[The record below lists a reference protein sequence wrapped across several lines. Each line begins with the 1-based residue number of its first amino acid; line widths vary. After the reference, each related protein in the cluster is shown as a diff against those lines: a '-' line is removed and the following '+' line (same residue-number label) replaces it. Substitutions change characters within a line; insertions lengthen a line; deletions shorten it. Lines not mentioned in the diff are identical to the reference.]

1 MTKLMKSI
9 GNSNP
14 LGNTESKMTL
24 KDYFDSIPEASAPRQ
39 DFLKKMMEKTGC
51 PYSTVRSWFVYGIK
65 PREERIIGILQ
76 EETGIAPEEMWQD

>member
-9 GNSNP
+9 CNSNTF
-14 LGNTESKMTL
+14 GDTKSRMTL
-24 KDYFDSIPEASAPRQ
+24 KDYFDSIPEASSPRQ
-39 DFLKKMMEKTGC
+39 EFLKKMMEKTGC

-76 EETGIAPEEMWQD
+76 NETGISPEDMWEV